1 MVSCYQYNFGPD
13 KFVKYVGDMVD
24 LEMKMK
30 NYSKYLVPNQKQ
42 WVLTLKEISVTEKKR
57 YFCEEPF
64 TLDKEKLWDHCHWTV
79 KCWGAAHRIC
89 NIVLTKQL

>member
-42 WVLTLKEISVTEKKR
+42 
-57 YFCEEPF
+57 
-64 TLDKEKLWDHCHWTV
+64 
-79 KCWGAAHRIC
+79 
-89 NIVLTKQL
+89 